1 VRMRQSRRLR
11 YAAFAAI
18 AAVLATA
25 GAANAASIDN
35 GSFTNGLTGWT
46 SVSHGSGSW
55 QQVQFV
61 GPSGHLQN
69 GFTVP
74 TDSGQPYAAGTTQTG
89 PGDHTLY
96 QDVALETGQSHLL
109 SLDWYYNNYNG
120 TFSTPT
126 SLSYL
131 TYPNQQAR
139 IDVVD
144 PSAPLGTLSPSNI
157 LATIMA
163 TPAGSPAV
171 SGWHHDT
178 VDLSAFAGRT
188 VRLRFA
194 MVDNQYYFALAVTN
208 VHITSTVLNHAPTAT
223 VAGVTDGAKYEYG
236 TVPAAT
242 CQVSDIEDGSKTLP
256 ATLSAITGPLASAGL
271 GSQTASCSYADAGG
285 LTASASATYTIVDT
299 APPAITVPA
308 DVTATATSAA
318 GAPVQ
323 FTAATAVDLVD
334 GTVAVTCD
342 HASGDMFALGATTVT
357 CTSTDASGNTSTKS
371 FTVTV
376 TYSWSGV
383 LAPVTSGGSYHQGRT
398 LPVQFTLTVAST
410 PVTNAV
416 VKLYLAKRSG
426 GTVGAEFAATS
437 TSGAVGDNSFR
448 FDGTG
453 YIFNLATKGLS
464 AGTYQLR
471 IDLGDGVNHTT
482 DIKLS

>member
-1 VRMRQSRRLR
+1 VNQLRRLR
-11 YAAFAAI
+11 YAALAAI

-46 SVSHGSGSW
+46 SVSHGTGNW

-69 GFTVP
+69 GYTVP
-74 TDSGQPYAAGTTQTG
+74 TDPGQPYAAGTTQSG

-109 SLDWYYNNYNG
+109 SLDWYYQNYIG
-120 TFSTPT
+120 TFSTPD

-139 IDVVD
+139 IDVVN
-144 PSAPLGTLSPSNI
+144 PSAPLGTLSPSDI
-157 LATIMA
+157 LATVMT
-163 TPAGSPAV
+163 TPVGSPAV
-171 SGWHHDT
+171 SGWHHST

-194 MVDNQYYFALAVTN
+194 MADNQFFFAFAVTN
-208 VHITSTVLNHAPTAT
+208 VHVTSTVLNHAPTAT
-223 VAGVTDGAKYEYG
+223 VTGVTNGAKYEYG

-242 CQVSDIEDGSKTLP
+242 CQISDDEDGSKTLP

-271 GSQTASCSYADAGG
+271 GSQTATCSYTDDGG
-285 LTASASATYTIVDT
+285 LTATASATYTIVDT
-299 APPAITVPA
+299 TAPVITVPG

-318 GAPVQ
+318 GTAVP

-334 GTVAVTCD
+334 STVAVTCD
-342 HASGDMFALGATTVT
+342 HAPGDLFAVGATTVT
-357 CTSTDASGNTSTKS
+357 CTSTDASANTSTKS
-371 FTVTV
+371 FTATV
-376 TYSWSGV
+376 TYAWSGV
-383 LAPVTSGGSYHQGRT
+383 LAPVTPGGKYHLGRT
-398 LPVQFTLTVAST
+398 LPVQFTLTGASA

-416 VKLYLAKRSG
+416 AKLYLARTSG
-426 GTVGAEFAATS
+426 ETVATEFAATS

-453 YIFNLATKGLS
+453 YIFNLATKGLT

-471 IDLGDGVNHTT
+471 IDLGDGVRHTT
-482 DIKLS
+482 NIKLS